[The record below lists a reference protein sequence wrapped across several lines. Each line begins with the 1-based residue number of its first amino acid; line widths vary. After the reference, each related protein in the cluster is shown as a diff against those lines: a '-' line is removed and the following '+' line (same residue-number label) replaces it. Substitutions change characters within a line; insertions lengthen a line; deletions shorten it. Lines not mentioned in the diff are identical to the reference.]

1 MKQILGVHHVSVS
14 VPDLQLARKFYID
27 LLGAREVFSTEWDE
41 GNAFVNE
48 IVGLPDCSGKQ
59 FMARLGN
66 TYIEVFEYV
75 TPRAPDLDL
84 NRPVNLC
91 GYTHFGLQVDD
102 IHSVYRRMV
111 EAGLRFHTAPK
122 HCGGPETDGARKLG
136 FISTYGRDY
145 FGNVF
150 ELIEINAESAIQG
163 L

>member
-1 MKQILGVHHVSVS
+1 MKNIQGVHHVSIS
-14 VPDLQLARKFYID
+14 VPDIELARTFYIE
-27 LLGAREVFSTEWDE
+27 LLGAREVFAFEWQE

-48 IVGLPDCSGKQ
+48 IVGLPDCPGKQ
-59 FMARLGN
+59 FMARLGD
-66 TYIEVFEYV
+66 TYLEVFEYV
-75 TPRAPDLDL
+75 TPRDPAPDL

-102 IHSVYRRMV
+102 INAVYERMV
-111 EAGLRFHTAPK
+111 AAGVRFHTAPK
-122 HCGGPETDGARKLG
+122 HCGGPETDGVRKLG

-150 ELIEINAESAIQG
+150 ELIEINAGSAIQA